1 MISPLLVP
9 LSSESGSEWS
19 LEEEAISRRWLA
31 RRTLRSRQIWIPG
44 EDHPHADP
52 NEILTSLTFPRT
64 KAQRQKIEAIYR
76 NLPCWRIYYKLANWR
91 KEGDRGNA
99 CAYARTWNKSIPQGQ
114 HALADVLRWT
124 CMCGRYSWPS
134 GHECFHCV
142 HPATE
147 EDIDIYWHAKTS
159 LLASTGFPIA
169 ATKEL
174 TRFCMSDT
182 GYTVARQRVRK
193 GVIRHVLLAPDSP
206 FVVLTYC
213 GGDRDGNYS
222 ITKDMIDIVLDYV
235 WTWRKPV
242 SNNVE

>member
-19 LEEEAISRRWLA
+19 LEDEAISRRWLA
-31 RRTLRSRQIWIPG
+31 RRTLRSRQDLDLGEVDPG
-44 EDHPHADP
+44 
-52 NEILTSLTFPRT
+52 EILTSLTFPRT
-64 KAQRQKIEAIYR
+64 KAQRQKIEAIYC
-76 NLPCWRIYYKLANWR
+76 NMQLPFFSANWR

-99 CAYARTWNKSIPQGQ
+99 CARARLWNKSIPQGQ
-114 HALADVLRWT
+114 HALADVLRLT